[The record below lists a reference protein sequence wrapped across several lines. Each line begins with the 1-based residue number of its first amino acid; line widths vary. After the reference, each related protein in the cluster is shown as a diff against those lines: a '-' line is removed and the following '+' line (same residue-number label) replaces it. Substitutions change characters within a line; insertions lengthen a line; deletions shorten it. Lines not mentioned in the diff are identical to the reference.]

1 MKFLFYV
8 AERKNGQKWPTKV
21 AVKDGQKMIE
31 IDVV

>member
-1 MKFLFYV
+1 MKFLFFI
-8 AERKNGQKWPTKV
+8 AQRKKSQKWPTKV